1 MPNEMDFECVSSVE
15 WIRPT
20 ERERERVCVRERN
33 VIKSTGPTFQKLIP
47 ANHLG
52 EGGSRVR

>member
-20 ERERERVCVRERN
+20 ERESVCVRERN